1 MASNRIKGITIEIGG
16 DTKKLTD
23 SLKEADKSL
32 KDTQTKLKDVNK
44 LLKLDPSNVELLKQ
58 KHELLTKAVDDTKK
72 RQTELKTALEQ
83 MKNAG
88 DTSAN
93 QEQQNALQRE
103 LIETT
108 QNLKDLEK
116 ELNSTH
122 PYIDSF
128 STKMGQVAEKTN
140 GLSMAAGGAAVGMVG
155 MATKAASTADD
166 LATLAN
172 VTGFSVE
179 ELQKMQYASDF
190 IDVSMDTMTG
200 SVMKL
205 TKSMS
210 SGSKVFET
218 LGVSIKDQNGEMRD
232 ATDVW
237 YESIQALSK
246 VQNET
251 ERDALSM
258 ELFGKSAMEMAGIV
272 DDGGEAL
279 RTLGKEAEDAGI
291 ILSED
296 GVSAAVEF
304 NDQMDR
310 LKNTA
315 TQSFFKA
322 GAALA
327 DSLIPQL
334 EELVNVVTQVM
345 SWFANLDGDTQKLI
359 LTILAMVAAISPLA
373 ALLSNL
379 STIFTVLATAIGFLA
394 SPIGIVV
401 AAVGALI
408 AVGVLLYKN
417 WDTIKEKAGQMWD
430 SIRATFDKIKNGIS
444 ERINLAKDAVKNAI
458 DRIKSFF
465 NFSWSLPRLKLPHI
479 NISGGFSLMPPRVP
493 HFSIDWYKKAYDNAI
508 MFNSP
513 TVLPT
518 ASGLKGFGDGSGS
531 ELVIGTNKLMN
542 MISQAAGST
551 ENVFNIYA
559 TPGMNARDV
568 ALEVEKVLVHMNNSR
583 KAVFS

>member
-1 MASNRIKGITIEIGG
+1 MAGNRIKGITIEIGG

-23 SLKEADKSL
+23 SLKDADKSL

-58 KHELLTKAVDDTKK
+58 KHELLSKAVEDTKT
-72 RQTELKTALEQ
+72 RQKELKTALEQ

-108 QNLKDLEK
+108 ENLKALEK

-128 STKMGQVAEKTN
+128 STKMGQVAEKTK
-140 GLSMAAGGAAVGMVG
+140 GLSMAAGGVATAMIG
-155 MATKAASTADD
+155 MATKAASSADD

-200 SVMKL
+200 SITKL
-205 TKSMS
+205 TKSMA
-210 SGSKVFET
+210 SGNSAFET
-218 LGVSIKDQNGEMRD
+218 LGVSITDANGEMRD

-237 YESIQALSK
+237 YESIEALSQI
-246 VQNET
+246 QNET
-251 ERDALSM
+251 ERDQLSM

-272 DDGGEAL
+272 DDGGKAL
-279 RTLGKEAEDAGI
+279 KALGEEAENAGI

-296 GVSAAVEF
+296 GVSAAVAF
-304 NDQMDR
+304 NDQVDR

-315 TQSFFKA
+315 SQAFFSA
-322 GAALA
+322 GSALA
-327 DSLIPQL
+327 ESLIPAM
-334 EELVNVVTQVM
+334 EELVNVVVSVL
-345 SWFANLDGDTQKLI
+345 SWFANLDGTTQKLI
-359 LTILAMVAAISPLA
+359 LTILAVIAAISPLA
-373 ALLSNL
+373 GLLSGL
-379 STIFTVLATAIGFLA
+379 STIVTALGAVIGFLT
-394 SPIGIVV
+394 SPIGLVV
-401 AAVGALI
+401 AAIAALI
-408 AVGVLLYKN
+408 AIGVLLYKN
-417 WDTIKEKAGQMWD
+417 WDTIKEKAGELWQ
-430 SIRATFDKIKNGIS
+430 SIKATFDNIKNGIS
-444 ERINLAKDAVKNAI
+444 ERINSAKDAVRNAI

-465 NFSWSLPRLKLPHI
+465 NFSWSLPKLKMPHI
-479 NISGGFSLMPPRVP
+479 SISGGFSLMPPRVP
-493 HFSIDWYKKAYDNAI
+493 HFSVDWYRKAYDNAI

-518 ASGLKGFGDGSGS
+518 ANGLKGFGDGNGS
-531 ELVIGTNKLMN
+531 ELVIGTNKLMD
-542 MISQAAGST
+542 MIAQAAGST
-551 ENVFNIYA
+551 ENTFNIY
-559 TPGMNARDV
+559 TQPGMNARDV
-568 ALEVEKVLVHMNNSR
+568 ALEVEKVLVQMNNSR
-583 KAVFS
+583 KAVFN

>member
-1 MASNRIKGITIEIGG
+1 MAGKRIKGITIKIGG

-23 SLKEADKSL
+23 SLKDADKSL

-58 KHELLTKAVDDTKK
+58 KHELLSKAVEDTKT
-72 RQTELKTALEQ
+72 RQKELKTALEE

-108 QNLKDLEK
+108 ENLKALEK

-128 STKMGQVAEKTN
+128 STKMGQVAEKTKL
-140 GLSMAAGGAAVGMVG
+140 LSMAAGGVATAMIG
-155 MATKAASTADD
+155 MATKAASSADD

-200 SVMKL
+200 SIMKL
-205 TKSMS
+205 TKQMA
-210 SGSKVFET
+210 SGNAAFDT
-218 LGVSIKDQNGEMRD
+218 LGVSITDANGEMRN

-237 YESIQALSK
+237 YESIEALSQI
-246 VQNET
+246 QNET
-251 ERDALSM
+251 ERDQLSM

-279 RTLGKEAEDAGI
+279 KALGEEAENAGI

-296 GVSAAVEF
+296 GVSAAVAF
-304 NDQMDR
+304 NDQVDR

-315 TQSFFKA
+315 SQAFFSA
-322 GAALA
+322 GSALA
-327 DSLIPQL
+327 ESLIPAM
-334 EELVNVVTQVM
+334 EELVNVIVSVL
-345 SWFANLDGDTQKLI
+345 SWFANLDGTAQKLI
-359 LTILAMVAAISPLA
+359 LTILAVIAAISPLA
-373 ALLSNL
+373 GLLSGL
-379 STIFTVLATAIGFLA
+379 STIVTALGAVIGFLT
-394 SPIGIVV
+394 SPIGLVV
-401 AAVGALI
+401 AAIAALI
-408 AVGVLLYKN
+408 AIGVLLYKN
-417 WDTIKEKAGQMWD
+417 WDTIKEKAASMWE
-430 SIRATFDKIKNGIS
+430 SIKATFDKIKDGIT
-444 ERINLAKDAVKNAI
+444 EKINAARDAVKNAI

-465 NFSWSLPRLKLPHI
+465 NFSWSLPKLKMPHI
-479 NISGGFSLMPPRVP
+479 SISGGFSLVPPSVP
-493 HFSIDWYKKAYDNAI
+493 HFSVDWYRKAYDNAI

-518 ASGLKGFGDGSGS
+518 ANGLKGFGDGNGS
-531 ELVIGTNKLMN
+531 ELVIGTNKLME
-542 MISQAAGST
+542 MIARAAGST
-551 ENVFNIYA
+551 ENTFNIY
-559 TPGMNARDV
+559 TQPGMNARDV
-568 ALEVEKVLVHMNNSR
+568 ALEVEKVLVQMNNSR
-583 KAVFS
+583 KAVFN

>member
-128 STKMGQVAEKTN
+128 STKMGQVAEKTK

-210 SGSKVFET
+210 SGSAVFET

-430 SIRATFDKIKNGIS
+430 SIRATFDNIKNGIT
-444 ERINLAKDAVKNAI
+444 ERINAAKDAVKNAI

-559 TPGMNARDV
+559 TPGMDAREV

>member
-128 STKMGQVAEKTN
+128 STKMGQVAEKTK

-200 SVMKL
+200 SVTKL

-210 SGSKVFET
+210 SGSAVFET

-327 DSLIPQL
+327 ESLIPAL

-430 SIRATFDKIKNGIS
+430 SIRSTFDNIKNGIT
-444 ERINLAKDAVKNAI
+444 ERINAAKDAVKNAI

-465 NFSWSLPRLKLPHI
+465 NFSWSLPKLKMPHI
-479 NISGGFSLMPPRVP
+479 SISGGFSLMPPSVP

-518 ASGLKGFGDGSGS
+518 AGGLKGFGDGSGS

-559 TPGMNARDV
+559 TPGMDAREV

>member
-128 STKMGQVAEKTN
+128 STKMGQVAEKTK

-210 SGSKVFET
+210 SGSAVFET

-322 GAALA
+322 GAELA

-430 SIRATFDKIKNGIS
+430 SIRSTFDNIKNGIT
-444 ERINLAKDAVKNAI
+444 ERINAAKDAVKNAI

-465 NFSWSLPRLKLPHI
+465 NFSWSLPKLKMPHI
-479 NISGGFSLMPPRVP
+479 SISGGFSLMPPSVP
-493 HFSIDWYKKAYDNAI
+493 HFSVDWYKKAYDNAI

-518 ASGLKGFGDGSGS
+518 AGGLKGFGDGSGS

-559 TPGMNARDV
+559 TPGMDAREV

>member
-128 STKMGQVAEKTN
+128 STKMGQVAEKTK

-205 TKSMS
+205 TKQMS
-210 SGSKVFET
+210 SGSAVFET

-327 DSLIPQL
+327 ESLIPAL
-334 EELVNVVTQVM
+334 EELVNVVVQVM

-379 STIFTVLATAIGFLA
+379 STIFTVLATVIGFLA

-401 AAVGALI
+401 AAVMALI

-444 ERINLAKDAVKNAI
+444 ERINSAKDAVRNAI

-465 NFSWSLPRLKLPHI
+465 NFSWSLPKLKMPHI
-479 NISGGFSLMPPRVP
+479 SIYGGFSLMPPRVP
-493 HFSIDWYKKAYDNAI
+493 HFSVDWYKKAYDNAI

-518 ASGLKGFGDGSGS
+518 ADGLKGFGDGSGS

-568 ALEVEKVLVHMNNSR
+568 AMEVEKVLVHMNNSR

>member
-128 STKMGQVAEKTN
+128 STKMGQVAEKTK

-210 SGSKVFET
+210 SGSAVFET

-327 DSLIPQL
+327 ESLIPAL
-334 EELVNVVTQVM
+334 EELVNVVVQVM

-379 STIFTVLATAIGFLA
+379 STIFTVLATVIGFLA

-430 SIRATFDKIKNGIS
+430 SIKATFDNIKNGIT
-444 ERINLAKDAVKNAI
+444 ERINAAKDAVKNAI

-465 NFSWSLPRLKLPHI
+465 NFSWSLPKLKMPHI
-479 NISGGFSLMPPRVP
+479 SISGGFSLMPPRVP
-493 HFSIDWYKKAYDNAI
+493 YFSVDWYKKAYDNAI

-518 ASGLKGFGDGSGS
+518 AGGLKGFGDGSGS

-559 TPGMNARDV
+559 TPGMDAREV

>member
-1 MASNRIKGITIEIGG
+1 MAGNRIKGITIEIGG

-23 SLKEADKSL
+23 SLKDADKSL

-58 KHELLTKAVDDTKK
+58 KHELLSKAVEDTKT
-72 RQTELKTALEQ
+72 RQKELKIALEA

-88 DTSAN
+88 DTSTN

-108 QNLKDLEK
+108 ENLKALEK

-128 STKMGQVAEKTN
+128 STKMGQVAEKTK
-140 GLSMAAGGAAVGMVG
+140 GLSMAAGGVATAMIG
-155 MATKAASTADD
+155 MATKAASSADD

-200 SVMKL
+200 SIMKL
-205 TKSMS
+205 TKQMA
-210 SGSKVFET
+210 SGNDAFDT
-218 LGVSIKDQNGEMRD
+218 LGVSITDANGEMRN

-237 YESIQALSK
+237 YESVAALSQ
-246 VQNET
+246 VENGT
-251 ERDALSM
+251 LRDQLSM

-279 RTLGKEAEDAGI
+279 KALGEEAENAGI

-296 GVSAAVEF
+296 GVSAAVAF
-304 NDQMDR
+304 NDQVDR

-315 TQSFFKA
+315 SQAFFSA
-322 GAALA
+322 GSALA
-327 DSLIPQL
+327 ESLIPAM
-334 EELVNVVTQVM
+334 EELVNVVVSVL
-345 SWFANLDGDTQKLI
+345 SWFANLDGTTQKLI
-359 LTILAMVAAISPLA
+359 LTILAVIAAISPLA
-373 ALLSNL
+373 GLLSGL
-379 STIFTVLATAIGFLA
+379 STIVTALGAVIGFLT
-394 SPIGIVV
+394 SPIGLVV
-401 AAVGALI
+401 AAIAALI
-408 AVGVLLYKN
+408 AIGVLLYKN
-417 WDTIKEKAGQMWD
+417 WDTIKEKAASMWE
-430 SIRATFDKIKNGIS
+430 SIKATFDKIKDGIT
-444 ERINLAKDAVKNAI
+444 EKINAARDAVKNAI

-465 NFSWSLPRLKLPHI
+465 NFSWSLPKLKMPHI
-479 NISGGFSLMPPRVP
+479 SISGGFSLVPPSVP
-493 HFSIDWYKKAYDNAI
+493 HFSVDWYRKAYDNAI

-518 ASGLKGFGDGSGS
+518 ANGLKGFGDGNGS
-531 ELVIGTNKLMN
+531 ELVIGTNKLMD
-542 MISQAAGST
+542 MIAQAAGST
-551 ENVFNIYA
+551 ENTFNIY
-559 TPGMNARDV
+559 TQPGMNARDV
-568 ALEVEKVLVHMNNSR
+568 ALEVEKVLVQMNNSR
-583 KAVFS
+583 KAVFN

>member
-1 MASNRIKGITIEIGG
+1 MAGNRIKGITIEIGG

-23 SLKEADKSL
+23 SLKDADKSL

-58 KHELLTKAVDDTKK
+58 KHELLSKAVEDTKT
-72 RQTELKTALEQ
+72 RQKELKTALEE

-108 QNLKDLEK
+108 ENLKALEK

-128 STKMGQVAEKTN
+128 STKMGQVAEKTK
-140 GLSMAAGGAAVGMVG
+140 GLSMAAGGVATAMIG
-155 MATKAASTADD
+155 MATKAASSADD

-200 SVMKL
+200 SIMKL
-205 TKSMS
+205 TKQMA
-210 SGSKVFET
+210 SGNAAFDT
-218 LGVSIKDQNGEMRD
+218 LGVSITDANGEMRN

-237 YESIQALSK
+237 YESVAALSQ
-246 VQNET
+246 VENGT
-251 ERDALSM
+251 LRDQLSM

-279 RTLGKEAEDAGI
+279 KALGEEAENAGI

-296 GVSAAVEF
+296 GVSAAVAF
-304 NDQMDR
+304 NDQVDR

-315 TQSFFKA
+315 SQAFFSA
-322 GAALA
+322 GSALA
-327 DSLIPQL
+327 ESLIPAM
-334 EELVNVVTQVM
+334 EELVNVVVSVL
-345 SWFANLDGDTQKLI
+345 SWFANLDGTAQKLI
-359 LTILAMVAAISPLA
+359 LTILAVIAAISPLA
-373 ALLSNL
+373 GLLSGL
-379 STIFTVLATAIGFLA
+379 STIVTALGAVIGFLT
-394 SPIGIVV
+394 SPIGLVV
-401 AAVGALI
+401 AAIAALI
-408 AVGVLLYKN
+408 AIGVLLYKN
-417 WDTIKEKAGQMWD
+417 WDTIKEKAASMWE
-430 SIRATFDKIKNGIS
+430 SIKATFDKIKDGIT
-444 ERINLAKDAVKNAI
+444 EKINAARDAVKNAI

-465 NFSWSLPRLKLPHI
+465 NFSWSLPKLKMPHI
-479 NISGGFSLMPPRVP
+479 SISGGFSLVPPSVP
-493 HFSIDWYKKAYDNAI
+493 HFSVDWYRKAYDNAI

-518 ASGLKGFGDGSGS
+518 ANGLKGFGDGNGS
-531 ELVIGTNKLMN
+531 ELVIGTNKLMD
-542 MISQAAGST
+542 MIAQAAGST
-551 ENVFNIYA
+551 ENTFNIY
-559 TPGMNARDV
+559 TQPGMNARDV
-568 ALEVEKVLVHMNNSR
+568 ALEVEKVLVQMNNSR
-583 KAVFS
+583 KAVFN